1 MYKLWR
7 YYNQNR
13 VKVWTVIITIIL
25 VYSLIKILN
34 IQARN
39 KKPETKKETTSNVVS
54 YRNESE
60 SMVSGKSIPNEYK
73 DKFGSFI
80 DQFFT
85 ACIEHDIKTAYSMLS
100 NDTKQELYQTEKL
113 FEKNYYENKWRSRAS
128 CAML

>member
-60 SMVSGKSIPNEYK
+60 SMVSGKSIPNEY
-73 DKFGSFI
+73 
-80 DQFFT
+80 
-85 ACIEHDIKTAYSMLS
+85 
-100 NDTKQELYQTEKL
+100 
-113 FEKNYYENKWRSRAS
+113 
-128 CAML
+128 